1 MMVCVA
7 MISIMA
13 FGLARAVGVRLT
25 LTAMTMRNDGSVDC
39 RDLGNGYGHED
50 RTVAT
55 LVLMLLNM
63 VIAILATMTMSVMWA
78 L

>member
-13 FGLARAVGVRLT
+13 FGLARAVGVRFT
-25 LTAMTMRNDGSVDC
+25 LTAMTRTNDVSVYC
-39 RDLGNGYGHED
+39 RDVGNGYGHED

-55 LVLMLLNM
+55 LVLMLLSM
-63 VIAILATMTMSVMWA
+63 VIAILATMTMSVMSA